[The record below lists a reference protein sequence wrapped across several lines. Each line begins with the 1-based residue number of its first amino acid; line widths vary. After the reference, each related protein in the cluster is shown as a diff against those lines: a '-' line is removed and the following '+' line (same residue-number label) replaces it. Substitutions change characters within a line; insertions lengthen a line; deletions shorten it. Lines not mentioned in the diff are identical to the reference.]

1 MIKGKDD
8 PDLARKILNPTS
20 RQDIYDTVP
29 NAKQIFEPSA
39 MSQVAPAVTV
49 NTKAGVLPTIAERRQ
64 RHAQERAAQVEV
76 RRNRAREY
84 ARKSY
89 EKNLENIEKNIK

>member
-29 NAKQIFEPSA
+29 NAKEIFEPSP
-39 MSQVAPAVTV
+39 SSVPQST
-49 NTKAGVLPTIAERRQ
+49 LAERRQ
-64 RHAQERAAQVEV
+64 HHLQERAQERAAQVEV
-76 RRNRAREY
+76 RRSRAREY

-89 EKNLENIEKNIK
+89 EKNLKNIEKNIK